1 MASSIRATPAP
12 IPNEFLCPITLGMM
26 GDPVVAADGHSYERA
41 AIEKWIAEN
50 SVQQQQYYG
59 YGGTISVVNS
69 PKTGSPLSSTNLIPN
84 YALRSQIQDFVAR
97 NGAVAAGS
105 YARAAPLFVDL
116 PVTMDA
122 ETFNYDSK
130 RYFKL
135 SVKALPPPKRQPITI
150 IVIADNSGSMAEN
163 AEEEKAVEKFGFTRQ
178 DLVGHAINTTAAILG
193 PDDMLAIIK
202 FSTGGQVVLRPTL
215 MTADGRARVKS
226 AVETIHPDSQT
237 NIYEGCRLA
246 NEMANNSEMAGR
258 HIVALLLTDGFP
270 NVNPPRGIVETL
282 RTLPRGNPWSL
293 STFGFGS
300 NLDSVL
306 LSELAAWGGGR
317 FGFIPDCTMVGT
329 VFINYLASMLATAAK
344 NATITVN
351 GRVIQTGPIQF
362 GQSRDF
368 IFGDDWRE
376 QPHFTLNSQDAII
389 VDAEMSPEN
398 MVALVRHE
406 FIGAIKESIALAKNY
421 TDGRQLAPLERVY
434 ARFSSTD
441 NAAVKK
447 ILRDIK
453 SEVDSEGQLSLALA
467 AAYFSKWGQHY
478 LRAYLMAQEMQ
489 QCMNFKDPG
498 GQIYGGQSF
507 MEFQALG
514 DTAFTTLPP
523 PKPSGI
529 VPSAGG
535 YGGAYAPS
543 ATPLSMA
550 SFHNPSGGCFNATTL
565 VIMGC
570 GGSKQISEIQAGESV
585 LTPFGPVEVT
595 AVVVCGSKMT
605 SQPMVQIE
613 SLSITPWHPIQVGGK
628 WVFPASI
635 APYTS
640 RPISTVYNLVLPSIH
655 IIYAE
660 GFECCTLG
668 HTYTGPVI
676 GHEFFGSERVIDALK
691 RLPSWASGRP
701 TFTNLKAIRDEKTG
715 GIVDW
720 IDDV

>member
-1 MASSIRATPAP
+1 MASSIRNAPAP
-12 IPNEFLCPITLGMM
+12 IPNEFLCPITLGIMA
-26 GDPVVAADGHSYERA
+26 DPVVAADGHSYERA

-50 SVQQQQYYG
+50 SVQQYQGYG
-59 YGGTISVVNS
+59 YGGGSSVVNS
-69 PKTGSPLSSTNLIPN
+69 PKTGAALPNTNLIPN

-105 YARAAPLFVDL
+105 YARIALPFVDL
-116 PVTMDA
+116 PVTMNA
-122 ETFNYDSK
+122 EAFKDGST
-130 RYFKL
+130 RYLKL
-135 SVKALPPPKRQPITI
+135 SVNATPPPKRQPITV
-150 IVIADNSGSMAEN
+150 IVIADNSGSMGEN
-163 AEEEKAVEKFGFTRQ
+163 AEEEKAAEKFGFTRQ

-215 MTADGRARVKS
+215 MTDEGRARVKS

-246 NEMANNSEMAGR
+246 NEMANNGEMAGR

-282 RTLPRGNPWSL
+282 RTLPRANPWSL

-329 VFINYLASMLATAAK
+329 VFINFLASMLATAAK

-351 GRVIQTGPIQF
+351 GTTIHTGPIQF

-368 IFGDDWRE
+368 VLQIGDS
-376 QPHFTLNSQDAII
+376 QPSCTLNSQPAI
-389 VDAEMSPEN
+389 VVETEATPEN
-398 MVALVRHE
+398 ILALVRHE

-441 NAAVKK
+441 NDTVKK

-453 SEVDSEGQLSLALA
+453 SDVESEGQLSLALA

-478 LRAYLMAQEMQ
+478 LRAYVMAQEMQ

-507 MEFQALG
+507 MEFQTLG

-523 PKPSGI
+523 PKPSGA

-535 YGGAYAPS
+535 YGGGAYAPS

-550 SFHNPSGGCFNATTL
+550 SFHNPSGGCFNGTTL
-565 VIMGC
+565 IAMA
-570 GGSKQISEIQAGESV
+570 GGSRKQISEIQAGESV

-655 IIYAE
+655 IVYAE

-668 HTYTGPVI
+668 HTYTGPII
-676 GHEFFGSERVIDALK
+676 GHEFFGTERVIDSLK
-691 RLPSWASGRP
+691 KLPTWASGRP

-715 GIVDW
+715 VIVDW